1 MHRHVDKALKAM
13 QEHNRQPPETM
24 TQSPELAGS
33 CVAIPDYISGHYRW
47 AYLWRPGVWF
57 FDHMPVINCIV
68 FGQYRKM
75 VDATLAHFGPNE
87 ATGSTVLI
95 ASAYGDLVTRLA
107 KRLGDNPLTVL
118 DVAPI
123 QLGLADTKLREAG
136 LREKA
141 ELHLMDAESLEFGD
155 DQFDSGLM
163 FLLLNEMPTDARQR
177 ALEHA
182 IRVIKPGGQLV
193 ITEYGALGKE
203 HLLHRFPPL
212 RWMVMQIEPHL
223 DSLWRNN
230 LAEMVDKC
238 ARASGKRVSLTDCS
252 LIFDGFYRVK
262 RFRVEGPG

>member
-1 MHRHVDKALKAM
+1 MRALKR
-13 QEHNRQPPETM
+13 NRPLPEVM
-24 TQSPELAGS
+24 SQVSELAAS
-33 CVAIPDYISGHYRW
+33 RVTIPDYISGHYRW

-75 VDATLAHFGPNE
+75 VDATLAHFGPDQD
-87 ATGSTVLI
+87 TGSTVLI
-95 ASAYGDLVTRLA
+95 ASAYGDLVPRLA
-107 KRLGDNPLTVL
+107 ACLGDNPLTVL

-123 QLGLADTKLREAG
+123 QLGLADTKLRQAG
-136 LREKA
+136 LRDRV

-155 DQFDSGLM
+155 SQFDSGLM
-163 FLLLNEMPTDARQR
+163 FLLLNEMPSDARQR

-193 ITEYGALGKE
+193 ITEYGALGKA
-203 HLLHRFPPL
+203 HVLHRFPPL

-230 LAEMVDKC
+230 LSEMVDEC
-238 ARASGKRVSLTDCS
+238 ARASGKRAVLTDRS

-262 RFRVEGPG
+262 RFRVEDTD

>member
-1 MHRHVDKALKAM
+1 MKALKRNRPQPQAM
-13 QEHNRQPPETM
+13 AQASR
-24 TQSPELAGS
+24 LAAP
-33 CVAIPDYISGHYRW
+33 CVPIPDYISGHYRW

-75 VDATLAHFGPNE
+75 VDATLAHFGANAE
-87 ATGSTVLI
+87 TGSTVLI
-95 ASAYGDLVTRLA
+95 ASAYGDLVPKLA
-107 KRLGDNPLTVL
+107 ARLGDNPLTVL

-136 LREKA
+136 LRDKA
-141 ELHLMDAESLEFGD
+141 DLHLMDAEALEFGD
-155 DQFDSGLM
+155 DRFDSGLM
-163 FLLLNEMPTDARQR
+163 FLLLNEMPSDARRR

-203 HLLHRFPPL
+203 HVLHRFPPL

-230 LAEMVDKC
+230 LAEMVDGC
-238 ARASGKRVSLTDCS
+238 ARASGKRAVLTDRA

-262 RFRVEGPG
+262 RFRIEGPD

>member
-1 MHRHVDKALKAM
+1 MKALKR
-13 QEHNRQPPETM
+13 NRPAPETFVQ
-24 TQSPELAGS
+24 TAELAAPG
-33 CVAIPDYISGHYRW
+33 VTIPDYISGHYRW

-75 VDATLAHFGPNE
+75 VDATLAHFGPCE

-95 ASAYGDLVTRLA
+95 ASAYGDLVPRLA
-107 KRLGDNPLTVL
+107 SRLGDNPLTVL

-123 QLGLADTKLREAG
+123 QLGLADTKLRQAG

-141 ELHLMDAESLEFGD
+141 ELHLMDAESLQFGN

-163 FLLLNEMPTDARQR
+163 FLLLNEMPSDARRR

-203 HLLHRFPPL
+203 HVLHRFPPL

-230 LAEMVDKC
+230 LAEMVDEC
-238 ARASGKRVSLTDCS
+238 ARASGKRVTLTDCS

-262 RFRVEGPG
+262 RFRVEELG